1 MKITNFS
8 KFLAVAFAASSLM
21 LTSCGTDPVAPVPVV
36 KEYAKVMLFH
46 GATDATAVN
55 LQIDGT
61 TKGDSIKYGQVTA
74 YNQAEL
80 TAGKKVVVSSLV
92 AKSGAKI
99 ATDSILMNK
108 DVGYSYFVYQESD
121 AAKTVSMIKSVDDL
135 TLPAAGK
142 ARIRLVHLIPDL
154 STGIDFELVAT
165 GGVATTRSDFT
176 NVKFKDIKNFIDVT
190 PGTYDIKVKITG
202 TVQPQV
208 LITSTI
214 TVTLVSGNLYTSIV
228 RGYANAIAP
237 RGGTVTTFGNN

>member
-36 KEYAKVMLFH
+36 KDYAKVMMFH

-55 LQIDGT
+55 LQIDGA
-61 TKGDSIKYGQVTA
+61 TKGDSIKYGAATA
-74 YNQAEL
+74 YNQVEL
-80 TAGKKVVVSSLV
+80 TAGKKVVTSGLV
-92 AKSGAKI
+92 AKSGVKI
-99 ATDSILMNK
+99 FTDSLLMNK
-108 DVGYSYFVYQESD
+108 DVGYSFFVYQESD

-135 TLPAAGK
+135 ALPTSGK

-154 STGIDFELVAT
+154 STGIDFELVAAGT
-165 GGVATTRSDFT
+165 VATTRSDFT
-176 NVKFKDIKNFIDVT
+176 NVRFKDIKNFIDVT
-190 PGTYDIKVKITG
+190 PGTYDIKVKLTG
-202 TVQPQV
+202 TTTPQV

-214 TVTLVSGNLYTSIV
+214 TVTLDAGKLYTSIA

-237 RGGTVTTFGNN
+237 RGGTVTTISNN